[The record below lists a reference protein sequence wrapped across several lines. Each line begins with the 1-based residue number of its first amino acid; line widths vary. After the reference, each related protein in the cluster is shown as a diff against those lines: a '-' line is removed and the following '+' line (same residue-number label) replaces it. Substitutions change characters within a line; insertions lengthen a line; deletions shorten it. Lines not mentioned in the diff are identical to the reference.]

1 MADTYWQGRRVLVT
15 GAGGFVGSWLARAL
29 VDRHADVT
37 VILRDEAAQSN
48 LHVWGSRPS
57 INVVRGSITDY
68 RLVERALNEYEVDT
82 CFHLAAQAI
91 VGPANRSP
99 LSTFESNIRGTWT
112 VLEACRTCDSVER
125 VVLASSD
132 KAYGAQP
139 VLPYTEDMP
148 LLGSAPYEVSKTC
161 GDLLAR
167 SYRLGFGMSV
177 AVARCANIYGGGD
190 FNFTRLVPGT
200 IRSVLSGERP
210 IVRSDGTPVR
220 DYLYID
226 DAVAAYLALGAYEGA
241 SGAADY
247 AFNFGSCEPVSVLE
261 LARRIVQACG
271 VHGLE
276 PDIRGAGPGH
286 NEIDR
291 QYLDSTRAAAVLG
304 WEPRV
309 PLDEGLRRT
318 VSWYRQLLL
327 QEGMAA

>member
-1 MADTYWQGRRVLVT
+1 MLVT
-15 GAGGFVGSWLARAL
+15 GAGGFVGSWLTRAL

-48 LHVWGSRPS
+48 LHMWGSRPS

-112 VLEACRTCDSVER
+112 VLEACRACDSVER

-132 KAYGAQP
+132 KAYGAQT
-139 VLPYTEDMP
+139 VLPYTEDTP

-161 GDLLAR
+161 ADLLAR
-167 SYRLGFGMSV
+167 SYRLSFGMSV

-190 FNFTRLVPGT
+190 FNFTRLVPGA

-210 IVRSDGTPVR
+210 IIRSDGTPVR
-220 DYLYID
+220 DYIFID
-226 DAVAAYLALGAYEGA
+226 DAVAAYLALGAYEEHPAPPTTRSISDRASLSPCSNWCGGSSRRA
-241 SGAADY
+241 ACMAWNPMSGAPGPATTRST
-247 AFNFGSCEPVSVLE
+247 ASTWIAPGRRRCSAGA
-261 LARRIVQACG
+261 ARPAG
-271 VHGLE
+271 
-276 PDIRGAGPGH
+276 RGA
-286 NEIDR
+286 
-291 QYLDSTRAAAVLG
+291 AAHRVLVPAVA
-304 WEPRV
+304 
-309 PLDEGLRRT
+309 
-318 VSWYRQLLL
+318 S
-327 QEGMAA
+327 